1 MTSRTALLLGIGGLI
16 AAPAAYAQDGAP
28 VEQGEPNVPH
38 FQPAFPGQTRAP
50 ASDSGVTLATETVAE
65 GLEHPWGIAVL
76 PDGAILVT
84 ERPGRLR
91 RVSPEGELSEP
102 IAGVPEVHAVEQG
115 GLLDVAI
122 GPDYEEEGWIY
133 LSYAKPLGDGMSV
146 TAAIRGRLS
155 EDGTELVDVEEIFEQ
170 EPPSPT
176 PMHYGSRIVFDDDG
190 HVFITT
196 GEHSDAA
203 ERDNA
208 QDLGTTY
215 GKVIRLNLDGSVPED
230 NPFVDEEGAIDS
242 IWSYGHRNIQAAAMD
257 AEGRLWEIEHG
268 PQGGDELNLVEPGTN
283 YGWPIVVYGQEY
295 SGEPVGEGRATHEP
309 DFVEPRYYWD
319 PVIAPSGMVFYD
331 GEMFPDWQ
339 GNILVGSLNPGALV
353 RLELEDDTVTGEE
366 RLLTDVG
373 RIRDVAVDAEG
384 AILVITD
391 DPNGALLR
399 LTPEE
404 G

>member
-1 MTSRTALLLGIGGLI
+1 MTPHTALLLGISGLI
-16 AAPAAYAQDGAP
+16 AAPAAFAQDGAP
-28 VEQGEPNVPH
+28 VEQGEPNTPH
-38 FQPAFPGQTRAP
+38 FEPAFPEQTRAP
-50 ASDSGVTLATETVAE
+50 ASDSGVMLAAEAVAE
-65 GLEHPWGIAVL
+65 GLEHPWGIVVL
-76 PDGAILVT
+76 PDGSMLVT

-102 IAGVPEVHAVEQG
+102 IDGIPEVHAVDQG

-122 GPDYEEEGWIY
+122 GPDFESDGWIY
-133 LSYAKPLGDGMSV
+133 LSFAKPLDDGMSV
-146 TAAIRGRLS
+146 TAAIRGKLS
-155 EDGTELVDVEEIFEQ
+155 EDGTELTEIEEIFEQ

-176 PMHYGSRIVFDDDG
+176 AMHYGSRFVFDGEG

-203 ERDNA
+203 ERDQA

-257 AEGRLWEIEHG
+257 ADGRLWVIEHG
-268 PQGGDELNLVEPGTN
+268 PQGGDELNLVEPGNN
-283 YGWPIVVYGQEY
+283 YGWPVAVYGEEY
-295 SGEPVGEGRATHEP
+295 SGEPVGEGRAAHEP

-331 GEMFPDWQ
+331 GGMFPEWQ
-339 GNILVGSLNPGALV
+339 GNVLVGSLKPGALV
-353 RLELEDDTVTGEE
+353 RLEVEGDMVTGEE
-366 RLLTDVG
+366 RLLTDAG

-384 AILVITD
+384 AVLVITD
-391 DPNGALLR
+391 EEDGVILR
-399 LTPEE
+399 LTPGE